1 MLKILLESLLLE
13 CADNGLNAD
22 KEINYLYETLN
33 NNFITDL
40 QKEIKA
46 ANVGIQELKLMAY
59 EIVNSE
65 EFKEELQDLNIE
77 VEIVNE
83 VKEDEEVVN
92 TYNEVVSEL
101 MDNDRNAT
109 YDGTIKECK
118 YNYRNAINV
127 LLDTMQELKE
137 EYKNEIEIYNFYN
150 SIYEKL
156 SLLNNK

>member
-13 CADNGLNAD
+13 CAENGLNAN
-22 KEINYLYETLN
+22 KEIDYLYSTLN

-46 ANVGIQELKLMAY
+46 HNVGIQELKLMAY

-65 EFKEELQDLNIE
+65 EFKEDLQDLNID

-83 VKEDEEVVN
+83 VSESQEVIN
-92 TYNEVVSEL
+92 IYNEVVNEL
-101 MDNDRNAT
+101 MVNDRNAT
-109 YDGTIKECK
+109 YEDIIKEYD

-127 LLDTMQELKE
+127 LSDTIQELKE
-137 EYKNEIEIYNFYN
+137 EYKNDIEIYNFYN
-150 SIYEKL
+150 SLYEKL
-156 SLLNNK
+156 NNK